1 MRRSSGHGISG
12 TVAIA
17 FATLPLL
24 VMGWVSYE
32 SALTAFA

>member
-1 MRRSSGHGISG
+1 MRRSSGYGAG
-12 TVAIA
+12 GAVAVA

-24 VMGWVSYE
+24 VMSWVSYE